1 MYQPGALKISLLV
14 HRMSRPISVFG
25 VTGMKQDILHRKLR
39 AGIVGGGQGSFI
51 GAVHHIAVELDGQA
65 EVVAGAM
72 STDPQRAEASARAW
86 YLKRSYKSFEEM
98 AEAEASL
105 SDGID
110 FVMVTVPNHLHYPVA
125 RTFLEHGIHV
135 VCDKPMTF
143 NLEEAR
149 ALVELVEQKK
159 LIFALTHN
167 YTGYPAVRHA
177 RHLVQTGAVGTIRK
191 VLVEYLQDWLM
202 EAAER
207 TGNKQ
212 ALWRTDPTKSGIAGS
227 VGDIG
232 THGENLLEFITG
244 LKIAAVCADLTTFIE
259 GRQLDDDANMLLR
272 LENGGKGILT
282 CSQIAA
288 GEENALSIR
297 VYGSKAGLEWHQ
309 MEPNTLIFAE
319 HGQPRQVLRTGMP
332 YMSDEAKVVTR
343 LPAGHPEGFL
353 EAFANVYRLAIADI
367 RRAEAGESPAGGY
380 PTVYDGL
387 RGMQFITKVVES
399 SQKGGIWIDF

>member
-1 MYQPGALKISLLV
+1 
-14 HRMSRPISVFG
+14 
-25 VTGMKQDILHRKLR
+25 MKQDIYQRKLR

-72 STDPQRAEASARAW
+72 SADPQRAETSAQGW
-86 YLKRSYKSFEEM
+86 YLKRSYTTFKEM
-98 AEAEASL
+98 AETEARL
-105 SDGID
+105 PDGID
-110 FVMVTVPNHLHYPVA
+110 LVMVTVPNHLHYQVA

-149 ALVELVEQKK
+149 ALVGLVEQKK

-177 RHLVQTGAVGTIRK
+177 RHLVRTGAIGAIRK

-202 EAAER
+202 EPVER
-207 TGNKQ
+207 SGNKQ
-212 ALWRTDPTKSGIAGS
+212 ALWRTDPSRAGMAGS
-227 VGDIG
+227 IGDIG
-232 THGENLLEFITG
+232 THGENLLGFVTG
-244 LKIAAVCADLTTFIE
+244 LKIAAVCADLTAFIE

-272 LENGGKGILT
+272 LQNGAKGVLT

-309 MEPNTLIFAE
+309 MEPNTLLFK
-319 HGQPRQVLRTGMP
+319 QPGKALQVLRTGMP
-332 YMSDEAKVVTR
+332 YMSAEAKAATR
-343 LPAGHPEGFL
+343 LPAGHPEGYL
-353 EAFANVYRLAIADI
+353 EAFANIYRLAVADI
-367 RRAEAGESPAGGY
+367 RRAEAGEAPLGGY

-387 RGMQFITKVVES
+387 RGMQFIAKVVES
-399 SQKGGIWIDF
+399 STKGGVWTDF